1 MQHATITILDKEC
14 RALIFEG
21 RTYVQPQFTG
31 EVIGVVV
38 RCTPTETG
46 WDLLL
51 LQEEFHMV
59 GFWITV
65 EREDIEYFG
74 LDEPDEMDPLSFKI
88 LYQDGMERKAIPYV
102 VVEVDYADEFYG
114 ERHMAADYCPLL

>member
-38 RCTPTETG
+38 RCTPTEAG

-59 GFWITV
+59 GVWITV

-74 LDEPDEMDPLSFKI
+74 LDEPDEMDALNFKI
-88 LYQDGMERKAIPYV
+88 LYQKGMERKAVPYV
-102 VVEVDYADEFYG
+102 VVEVDYADDFYDD
-114 ERHMAADYCPLL
+114 RHMAADYCPLL

>member
-1 MQHATITILDKEC
+1 MQHATITILDKKC
-14 RALIFEG
+14 KALIFEG

-59 GFWITV
+59 G
-65 EREDIEYFG
+65 
-74 LDEPDEMDPLSFKI
+74 LDH
-88 LYQDGMERKAIPYV
+88 R
-102 VVEVDYADEFYG
+102 
-114 ERHMAADYCPLL
+114 

>member
-1 MQHATITILDKEC
+1 MQHATITILDKKC
-14 RALIFEG
+14 KALIFEG

-31 EVIGVVV
+31 EVIGTVVQ
-38 RCTPTETG
+38 CTPTETG
-46 WDLLL
+46 WELLL

-74 LDEPDEMDPLSFKI
+74 LDEPEEMDPLSFKI
-88 LYQDGMERKAIPYV
+88 LYRDGMERTVVPYV
-102 VVEVDYADEFYG
+102 VVEVDYADDFYD

>member
-1 MQHATITILDKEC
+1 MDKEC

-31 EVIGVVV
+31 EVIGTVVQ
-38 RCTPTETG
+38 CTPTETG

-88 LYQDGMERKAIPYV
+88 LYRDGMERKAVPYV
-102 VVEVDYADEFYG
+102 VVEVDYADDFYG
-114 ERHMAADYCPLL
+114 DRHLAADFCPLL

>member
-14 RALIFEG
+14 RALIYEG

-31 EVIGVVV
+31 EFIGVVV

-65 EREDIEYFG
+65 DREDIEYFG
-74 LDEPDEMDPLSFKI
+74 LDEPEEMDPLDFKL
-88 LYQDGMERKAIPYV
+88 LYREGMERKAVPYV
-102 VVEVDYADEFYG
+102 IVEVDYADEFYG
-114 ERHMAADYCPLL
+114 ERHMAADYCPIL